1 MEEFARQFG
10 LDGHLLASQ
19 AVNFFIVLVV
29 LRLFVYKPVATLL
42 RERKTRI
49 EEGLTKAEEA
59 DRRLVEVQ
67 EIVKDRVQEAERGA
81 SALVRAAE
89 TRAKER
95 EAVLLESSRQKG
107 EVLLREAVQSIEM
120 ERQKARDEVHR
131 EAQEL
136 MRAAL
141 AKTVDMNPDAIDKT
155 LIQKALASVT
165 RAV

>member
-1 MEEFARQFG
+1 MAEFARQFG
-10 LDGHLLASQ
+10 IDGRLLASQ

-29 LRLFVYKPVATLL
+29 LRLFVYKPVAALL

-67 EIVKDRVQEAERGA
+67 EVVKDRVHEAERGA

-107 EVLLREAVQSIEM
+107 EVLLREAVQSIEA
-120 ERQKARDEVHR
+120 ERQKARDEVR
-131 EAQEL
+131 KEAHEL
-136 MRAAL
+136 VRAAL
-141 AKTVDMNPDAIDKT
+141 AKTVDLDPDAIDRV
-155 LIQKALASVT
+155 LVQKAIASVT